1 MPKIMS
7 IGQKTNIFMRFQN
20 WYPISL
26 DVEVQP
32 GCIVR
37 NPDLMNSNIHKLV
50 VIGPIFSNS
59 FATVKGDQYMNCQSV
74 LGVADQ
80 LNGLEHI
87 SRISLT
93 LLRAGGGGTLGPD
106 NF

>member
-1 MPKIMS
+1 
-7 IGQKTNIFMRFQN
+7 
-20 WYPISL
+20 
-26 DVEVQP
+26 
-32 GCIVR
+32 
-37 NPDLMNSNIHKLV
+37 
-50 VIGPIFSNS
+50 
-59 FATVKGDQYMNCQSV
+59 MNCQSV